1 MTVRRKRLSWS
12 VFTCAV
18 LGCAIS
24 AAPAHAQL
32 STQHIKGVV
41 GLKGGSP
48 PPPGTYVIAPLF
60 YVYDTDT
67 VRTRTGDRLPIDAR
81 ITSVAAAGGLNIVTT
96 RKILG
101 GNYGF
106 QVLFPVW
113 IKNRIQG
120 TEIDS
125 NPGGGMTDSG
135 IVPISLGWNR
145 KRTDALA
152 TYTIYMPTGRYANG
166 ASDNTGMGMW
176 GHELMFGTTVY
187 LNEARKYHAA
197 IVSSLNFQSTKEG
210 SETKVG
216 NAMNLEGGVGGDLLG
231 GRLTAGVVYY
241 SSFKLT
247 ADRIDGFPLNIEP
260 ARSNVFAFGPEV
272 SFPLERHGVLYGFVK
287 ANYQWE
293 TYARA
298 TTQGAEFNIVA
309 TFLVKP
315 LQLPKP

>member
-1 MTVRRKRLSWS
+1 MRRKLISSS
-12 VFTCAV
+12 VVTAIVLACA
-18 LGCAIS
+18 L
-24 AAPAHAQL
+24 AATPAQAQL
-32 STQHIKGVV
+32 NTQHIKGVI

-48 PPPGTYVIAPLF
+48 PPPGTYLIAPLF

-67 VRTRTGDRLPIDAR
+67 VRKKNGDRLPLDAN
-81 ITSVAAAGGLNIVTT
+81 ITSVAFAGGLNIVTT
-96 RKILG
+96 KKILG
-101 GNYGF
+101 GTYGF

-113 IKNRIQG
+113 INNRIQG

-135 IVPISLGWNR
+135 IIPISLGWNR
-145 KRTDALA
+145 KRADAIA
-152 TYTIYMPTGRYANG
+152 TYTIYMPTGRYADG
-166 ASDNTGMGMW
+166 ARDNTGLGMW

-187 LNEARKYHAA
+187 LTESRQYHAA

-210 SETKVG
+210 GKTKVG
-216 NAMNLEGGVGGDLLG
+216 NAMNLEGGFGGDYLE
-231 GRLTAGVVYY
+231 GRLTVGLVYY

-247 ADRIDGFPLNIEP
+247 ADELGLPINLEP
-260 ARSNVFAFGPEV
+260 GKSNVFALGPEV
-272 SFPLERHGVLYGFVK
+272 SFPLEIKGVLYGFVK

-293 TYARA
+293 AFARA

-315 LQLPKP
+315 LKLTK

>member
-1 MTVRRKRLSWS
+1 VRRKLISSS
-12 VFTCAV
+12 VVTAIVLACAF
-18 LGCAIS
+18 
-24 AAPAHAQL
+24 AATPAWAQL
-32 STQHIKGVV
+32 NTQHIKGVI

-48 PPPGTYVIAPLF
+48 PPPGTYLIAPLF

-67 VRTRTGDRLPIDAR
+67 VRKKNGDRLPVDAN
-81 ITSVAAAGGLNIVTT
+81 ITSAAFAGGLNIVTT
-96 RKILG
+96 KKILG

-113 IKNRIQG
+113 IDNRIQG

-135 IVPISLGWNR
+135 IIPISLGWNR
-145 KRTDALA
+145 KRADAIA
-152 TYTIYMPTGRYANG
+152 TYTIYMPTGRYADG

-187 LNEARKYHAA
+187 LTQSRQYHAA
-197 IVSSLNFQSTKEG
+197 VVSSFNFQSTKEG
-210 SETKVG
+210 GKTKVG
-216 NAMNLEGGVGGDLLG
+216 NAMNLEGGFGGDYLK
-231 GRLTAGVVYY
+231 GRLTVGLVYY
-241 SSFKLT
+241 TSFKLT
-247 ADRIDGFPLNIEP
+247 ADELDLPINIEP
-260 ARSNVFAFGPEV
+260 AKSSVLALGPEV
-272 SFPLERHGVLYGFVK
+272 SFPLEIKRVLYGFVK

-293 TYARA
+293 TFARA

-315 LQLPKP
+315 LKLPK